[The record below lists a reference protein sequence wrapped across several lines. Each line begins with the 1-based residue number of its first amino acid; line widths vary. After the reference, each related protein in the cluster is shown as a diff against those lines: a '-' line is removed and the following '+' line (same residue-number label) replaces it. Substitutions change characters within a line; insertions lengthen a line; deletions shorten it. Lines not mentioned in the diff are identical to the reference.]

1 MIETIPAIKPQQ
13 TTVQYLVATGAVMFF
28 QYAANPADAIER
40 VKLRILKRGVE
51 HKNNQKQPSEP
62 QISMSLVDAL
72 EKGTLNFIV
81 MDETRS
87 LLLAGLFNGVYEEPV
102 SRELA
107 HSLRRMLSERLL
119 RSSQVGR

>member
-28 QYAANPADAIER
+28 QYAASPADAIER
-40 VKLRILKRGVE
+40 VKLRILKRGAE
-51 HKNNQKQPSEP
+51 HKSNQKQPSEP